1 MSKETKIMI
10 LTDKK
15 SIIDLIGQDIVA
27 EIADD
32 HVHGTEE
39 FNSDFPAVNR
49 LKEAWWEE
57 AESSLDSFQLHDFL
71 NRIDFDTIADEA
83 IEQAELR
90 QEAENEANDLDGWE
104 YDRETGEYNERRYW

>member
-1 MSKETKIMI
+1 MSKETNMI

-39 FNSDFPAVNR
+39 FNSEFPAVNR

-57 AESSLDSFQLHDFL
+57 AEDSLNAFQLHDFL
-71 NRIDFDTIADEA
+71 HRIDFNEIADEA
-83 IEQAELR
+83 IEQAESRL
-90 QEAENEANDLDGWE
+90 EAENEANDLDGWE

>member
-1 MSKETKIMI
+1 MSKETNMI

-32 HVHGTEE
+32 YVYGTEE
-39 FNSDFPAVNR
+39 FNSEFPVVNS
-49 LKEAWWEE
+49 LKEAWWGQ
-57 AESSLDSFQLHDFL
+57 AEGNLNSFQLHDFL

-90 QEAENEANDLDGWE
+90 QEADNEANDLDGWE
-104 YDRETGEYNERRYW
+104 YDRETGEYTERRYW

>member
-1 MSKETKIMI
+1 MI

-57 AESSLDSFQLHDFL
+57 AENTLSSFQLHDFMG
-71 NRIDFDTIADEA
+71 RIDFETIA
-83 IEQAELR
+83 EQAIDQAEER
-90 QEAENEANDLDGWE
+90 YEAELESRN
-104 YDRETGEYNERRYW
+104 YY